1 MTAEM
6 SFECLLI
13 SRDPAVFCT
22 MHRILEDFSIAT
34 NICLTTSRAT
44 ELLQEGSTD
53 LIVID
58 CDSELSS
65 EVVDQVLSQRPTQKP
80 TILALAGDDRA
91 LPGVHVTLR
100 KPITRESA
108 TQSMRS
114 AYSRMVMDFRKH
126 VRYAVMA
133 RVEATDQKNKPRS
146 LIVSNIGQGG
156 VGLCTKETLTVGD
169 ILSFALVLP
178 GTMQTISIQARILWT
193 RQYGAAGCE
202 FVRILSKDA
211 EILRE
216 WLMSRC
222 RIKDPRFDWKS

>member
-1 MTAEM
+1 MTPEM
-6 SFECLLI
+6 SFECLLV

-44 ELLQEGSTD
+44 ELLQEGSPD

-65 EVVDQVLSQRPTQKP
+65 ELVDGVLTSRPQQKP

-91 LPGVHVTLR
+91 LPGVHVIAR

-114 AYSRMVMDFRKH
+114 AYSRMVTDFRKH

-133 RVEATDQKNKPRS
+133 NVEATDQRNNVLR
-146 LIVSNIGQGG
+146 LVVSNIGQGG
-156 VGLCTKETLTVGD
+156 VGLCTKERLVIGD
-169 ILSFALVLP
+169 ILSFALALP
-178 GTMQTISIQARILWT
+178 GTLQTISIQARVLWT

-202 FVRILSKDA
+202 FTAIPFRDA

-216 WLMSRC
+216 WLTSRC
-222 RIKDPRFDWKS
+222 RIKDPRINWKS

>member
-1 MTAEM
+1 MTPEM

-65 EVVDQVLSQRPTQKP
+65 ELVDEVLSTRLKQKP
-80 TILALAGDDRA
+80 TILALAGDDRIM
-91 LPGVHVTLR
+91 PGVHVIVR

-114 AYSRMVMDFRKH
+114 AYSRMVTDFRKH

-133 RVEATDQKNKPRS
+133 KVEATDQRNSTRS
-146 LIVSNIGQGG
+146 LVVSNIGQGG
-156 VGLCTKETLTVGD
+156 VGLCTKEVLAVGD
-169 ILSFALVLP
+169 ILSFALPLP
-178 GTMQTISIQARILWT
+178 GTKQTISIRARVLWT

-202 FVRILSKDA
+202 FATVPSRDA
-211 EILRE
+211 EILRD
-216 WLMSRC
+216 WLTSRC
-222 RIKDPRFDWKS
+222 RIKDPRIDWKS